1 MALMI
6 KEYIDHNNVN
16 AFFSEAVTDSKTLDL
31 TEACNVKDSSVPIAP
46 DSLMVEVEGIHG
58 FPHATR
64 NFTRYM
70 PECLIDALP
79 GWTKPYNRPVI
90 KFHKDEDGETIG
102 RVISAEH
109 VQKSKRSKTPATK
122 FLINV
127 SEEKA
132 KQGIKDGRLDTV
144 SISGMAT
151 DVRCSIC
158 GKQLADGEECEHERG
173 QQYKVGSKIKT
184 CYWDIYQMEPKELSY
199 VIVPSD
205 IYAKNESF
213 YPATNTK
220 EKPTLTE
227 GLDNTLPHKANQE
240 TKEGD
245 VEMTELEE
253 AQAKVS
259 ELTAKVKELEEAAK
273 ANETKMTELT
283 AAKEKVDAQVK
294 ELTESKTALEEDA
307 KKEKELKEGLETEL
321 AETKTQLKE
330 SMIETLQA
338 VRKATGRKEIDAT
351 LAKERSI
358 DSIHDSIVDMKEE
371 FDSKFSI
378 DAKEGVVGNMPEP
391 GSLKNPTL
399 GDGNN
404 DGKTINTKESV
415 VGKDDN
421 DNIDLKESMSDLL
434 AKAFG
439 ARKF

>member
-6 KEYIDHNNVN
+6 KEYVDHNDVN
-16 AFFSEAVTDSKTLDL
+16 GFFSEALSTHEKLELSEGSHQGETL
-31 TEACNVKDSSVPIAP
+31 PIAP

-58 FPHATR
+58 YPHATR

-70 PECLIDALP
+70 PECLIDSIS

-109 VQKSKRSKTPATK
+109 IQKSKRSKTPATK

-132 KQGIKDGRLDTV
+132 KEGIKDGRLDTV
-144 SISGMAT
+144 SISGIAT

-158 GKQLADGEECEHERG
+158 GKQLSDGDMCEHERG
-173 QQYKVGSKIKT
+173 QQYKVGSKLKT

-205 IYAKNESF
+205 VYAKNERF
-213 YPATNTK
+213 YPAAK
-220 EKPTLTE
+220 GGEKPKLTE
-227 GLDNTLPHKANQE
+227 SLDKNIPQKTNN
-240 TKEGD
+240 KEGD

-259 ELTAKVKELEEAAK
+259 ELSAKVKELEEAAK

-283 AAKEKVDAQVK
+283 EAKDKAEAQVK
-294 ELTESKTALEEDA
+294 ELTESKTALEENA
-307 KKEKELKEGLETEL
+307 KQEKELKEGLETEL
-321 AETKTQLKE
+321 AETKTKLKE

-338 VRKATGRKEIDAT
+338 VRKATGRKEIEES
-351 LAKERSI
+351 LVKERSV
-358 DSIHDSIVDMKEE
+358 DSIRDSIVDLKEE
-371 FDSKFSI
+371 FDDKFTG
-378 DAKEGVVGNMPEP
+378 KGVQEGVNAPAP
-391 GSLKNPTL
+391 GSVANPTIDNS
-399 GDGNN
+399 GN
-404 DGKTINTKESV
+404 DGKHLNTKESS
-415 VGKDDN
+415 DDN
-421 DNIDLKESMSDLL
+421 NDIDMKESVREMLNE
-434 AKAFG
+434 AFSLH
-439 ARKF
+439 KM

>member
-6 KEYIDHNNVN
+6 KEYVDHDNVN
-16 AFFSEAVTDSKTLDL
+16 GFFSEAVAEHKHLELS
-31 TEACNVKDSSVPIAP
+31 EAAHQENSLPIAP
-46 DSLMVEVEGIHG
+46 DSLMVEVEGIHAY
-58 FPHATR
+58 PHATR
-64 NFTRYM
+64 NYTRYM
-70 PECLIDALP
+70 PECLIDAIP

-144 SISGMAT
+144 SISGIAT

-158 GKQLADGEECEHERG
+158 GQQLADGEECEHERG
-173 QQYKVGSKIKT
+173 QQYKVGSKVKT

-205 IYAKNESF
+205 VYAKNERF
-213 YPATNTK
+213 YPAVK
-220 EKPTLTE
+220 GGEKPKLTE
-227 GLDNTLPHKANQE
+227 SLNNNLPPKTKH
-240 TKEGD
+240 KEGE

-259 ELTAKVKELEEAAK
+259 ELSAKVKELEEAAK

-283 AAKEKVDAQVK
+283 EAKDKADAQVK
-294 ELTESKTALEEDA
+294 ELTESKAALEEDA

-338 VRKATGRKEIDAT
+338 VRKATGRKE
-351 LAKERSI
+351 LEESLVKERSV
-358 DSIHDSIVDMKEE
+358 DSIRDSIVDLKEE
-371 FDSKFSI
+371 FNGKFAGKKI
-378 DAKEGVVGNMPEP
+378 EEGANLPQP
-391 GSLKNPTL
+391 GSVEDPTL
-399 GDGNN
+399 GSES
-404 DGKTINTKESV
+404 DGKKLNVKESV
-415 VGKDDN
+415 NKNDDI
-421 DNIDLKESMSDLL
+421 NIEESVSDLM

-439 ARKF
+439 LHRM